1 MESSLQ
7 KALTYHFKKPD
18 EISSQILDQIQGLI
32 EKGGE
37 VGSAFIKENLE
48 NAFLISYALDQ
59 EGLVVGTVTMKHPKE
74 AYRRKIEA
82 VTGLNLSGYL
92 ERGYTAVEPVFRNS
106 DVAHRLIKGLIDRSR
121 GQKIYVTIRMDNTF
135 ALDLTYKNNM
145 VLAAQFINERT
156 GHKIGVFTNKESR
169 P

>member
-1 MESSLQ
+1 MASVIQ
-7 KALTYHFKKPD
+7 KTVTYHFKTPD
-18 EISSQILDQIQGLI
+18 QISSKILDRIHLLI

-37 VGSAFIKENLE
+37 VGSAYIRENLE

-59 EGLVVGTVTMKHPKE
+59 DGLVVGTVTLKHPKE
-74 AYRRKIEA
+74 AYRRKIESL
-82 VTGLNLSGYL
+82 TGLDLSGYL
-92 ERGYTAVEPVFRNS
+92 ERGYTSVERKFRNS
-106 DVAHRLIKGLIDRSR
+106 DVAHRLIKGLIDRSK
-121 GQKIYVTIRMDNTF
+121 GQKIYLTIRMDNRF
-135 ALDLTYKNNM
+135 ALELTYKNDM

>member
-1 MESSLQ
+1 MESTLQ
-7 KALTYHFKKPD
+7 KTLTYYFKKPD
-18 EISSQILDQIQGLI
+18 EISSQVLDQIQRLI
-32 EKGGE
+32 RKGGE
-37 VGSAFIKENLE
+37 VGSAFIRENLE
-48 NAFLISYALDQ
+48 NAFLVSYALDL
-59 EGLVVGTVTMKHPKE
+59 EGLVVGTVTLKHPVE

-82 VTGLNLSGYL
+82 ITGLDLSGYL
-92 ERGYTAVEPVFRNS
+92 ERGYTSVEEGFRNS
-106 DVAHRLIKGLIDRSR
+106 DVADRLVKGLIDRSV

-145 VLAAQFINERT
+145 VLAAQFINDRT